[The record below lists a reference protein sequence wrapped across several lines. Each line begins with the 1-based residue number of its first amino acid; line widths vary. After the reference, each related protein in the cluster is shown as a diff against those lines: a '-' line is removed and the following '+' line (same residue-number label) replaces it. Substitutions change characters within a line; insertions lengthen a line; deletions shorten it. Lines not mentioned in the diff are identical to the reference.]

1 MAQRHINM
9 NLIELTHSVDET
21 EALFPSSGD
30 DGEDVQATQEAQ
42 ARAAD
47 AMGVKAEELVWH
59 LPDVFAVRYGSS
71 YVATASHGDQR
82 VRFLMDAGTFQEG
95 DDQV

>member
-1 MAQRHINM
+1 
-9 NLIELTHSVDET
+9 
-21 EALFPSSGD
+21 
-30 DGEDVQATQEAQ
+30 
-42 ARAAD
+42 
-47 AMGVKAEELVWH
+47 MGVKAEELVWH